1 MRFDE
6 HFLHGALADAVL
18 IDNHFPQDAQFAVDT
33 RNLQEGDIF
42 VALSGL
48 TTDGHCFLEDALKKG
63 AAGIMLAV
71 DRQTL
76 LKSIDASLLKKKLII
91 AVPDTLQALIRL
103 AMAWRDQYTY
113 PVIGIT
119 GSVGKTSTKETLAN
133 ICKASGMEYL
143 VSRGNENTKIGI
155 SLNMLRMR
163 KKHQVAIFEVGIN
176 KRGEMAELA
185 RILRPT
191 SAVITSIG
199 HSHME
204 GLGSL
209 GDIVVEKRTIFKYFN
224 EESIGIINGDIA
236 MLADVGYAHPVIKFG
251 LKTTN
256 QIQAR
261 KIVVRDGKVS
271 CVFRLYKE
279 RYPVTLPY
287 THEGLISNAL
297 AACAVAHLLGIPT
310 ASIIKGVQE
319 PLYIP
324 GRFEQRQLFNKKGI
338 IIHDAYNANPESM
351 KASLLAFE
359 AIKSKSRKV
368 AVLGDM
374 LELGTNSPFWHRQ
387 LGRFLR
393 KVPSLNHI
401 ILVGS
406 LVQWTHK
413 TLPVGVT
420 AEIVPDWQTA
430 LDSLKKQLDQD
441 LLVLVKGSRGMK
453 LNNLVDAVTKQAS

>member
-6 HFLHGALADAVL
+6 HFLRGTLADAVL
-18 IDNHFPQDAQFAVDT
+18 IDNNFPQEASFAVDT
-33 RNLQEGDIF
+33 RELQAGDIF
-42 VALSGL
+42 IALSGM
-48 TTDGHCFLEDALKKG
+48 TTDGHCFIEDALKKG
-63 AAGIMLAV
+63 AAGIMLAL
-71 DRQTL
+71 DKQSL
-76 LKSIDASLLKKKLII
+76 LKSIDISLLNKKLIV

-103 AMAWRDQYTY
+103 AMAWRDQFTY

-119 GSVGKTSTKETLAN
+119 GSVGKTSTKEMIVN
-133 ICKASGMEYL
+133 ICKAAGIEYL
-143 VSRGNENTKIGI
+143 ASRGNQNTKIGI
-155 SLNMLRMR
+155 SLNILRMR
-163 KKHQVAIFEVGIN
+163 KNHRVAIFEVGIN
-176 KRGEMAELA
+176 KRGEMAELV
-185 RILRPT
+185 RILKPT
-191 SAVITSIG
+191 SAIITSIG

-209 GDIVVEKRTIFKYFN
+209 TDIVVEKRTIFKYFN

-236 MLADVGYAHPVIKFG
+236 LLADVAYAHPVIKFG

-261 KIVVRDGKVS
+261 KIIARDGKIS
-271 CVFRLYKE
+271 CAFRLYKE
-279 RYPVTLPY
+279 RYPVILPY
-287 THEGLISNAL
+287 THEGMITNAL
-297 AACAVAHLLGIPT
+297 AASAVAHLLGIPS
-310 ASIIKGVQE
+310 ADIIRGIQE

-324 GRFEQRQLFNKKGI
+324 GRFEQRPLLNKKGI

-359 AIKSKSRKV
+359 AIKSKNRKV
-368 AVLGDM
+368 AILGDM
-374 LELGTNSPFWHRQ
+374 LELGMNSPFWHRQ
-387 LGRFLR
+387 LGRFIR

-420 AEIVPDWQTA
+420 AEIVPDWQAAVEA
-430 LDSLKKQLDQD
+430 LRKQLDQD
-441 LLVLVKGSRGMK
+441 VLVLVKGSRGMK
-453 LNNLVDAVTKQAS
+453 LNNLVDAVTK